1 MKLTFDLEIS
11 VVVEAV
17 ECLMQLFSELDLF
30 GLSGRFELSFFL
42 ELEEES
48 DFEVIAAF
56 EVAVLKRLKY
66 R

>member
-48 DFEVIAAF
+48 DFEVIVAF
-56 EVAVLKRLKY
+56 EVAVLRRLKY